1 MKAKPIGADDALHAS
16 YSRHL
21 AQGTTLKSLIKL
33 SKDRGLKQAEVWS
46 HEGQYAI
53 RYAGRDGEI
62 KQRVLGATYRDA
74 RQMIL
79 SLSGTKVKVKVK
91 ASEETVGEASAYAY
105 IKQGKQPS
113 SAFMRQYE
121 ALKKYKEMGE
131 NTPTTDRALRVMVAA
146 LKAGGHTRLLSLS
159 NSQASQIAA
168 LKKKFP
174 NITFTPTPDG
184 KIKARG
190 DKVNLVGIDVND
202 VIKKLK
208 AAGLSLSFKVGD
220 MYQGKEI
227 VEVLGPD
234 LIRVKTASGKIVA
247 VPNPKTGPASKA
259 SPSEVATWIK
269 QQAGTTKMP
278 LADLRAWLKKAAP
291 KFGNVDE
298 TAVAAALLKLR

>member
-1 MKAKPIGADDALHAS
+1 VSQYNGKYKVGKVHPSIKA
-16 YSRHL
+16 
-21 AQGTTLKSLIKL
+21 T
-33 SKDRGLKQAEVWS
+33 
-46 HEGQYAI
+46 
-53 RYAGRDGEI
+53 
-62 KQRVLGATYRDA
+62 
-74 RQMIL
+74 
-79 SLSGTKVKVKVK
+79 KVK

-105 IKQGKQPS
+105 IKEGKQPS

-131 NTPTTDRALRVMVAA
+131 NTPATDRALRVMVAA

-159 NSQASQIAA
+159 NSQASQITT
-168 LKKKFP
+168 LKKRFP

-247 VPNPKTGPASKA
+247 VPNPKTGAASKA

-269 QQAGTTKMP
+269 RQAGTTKMP